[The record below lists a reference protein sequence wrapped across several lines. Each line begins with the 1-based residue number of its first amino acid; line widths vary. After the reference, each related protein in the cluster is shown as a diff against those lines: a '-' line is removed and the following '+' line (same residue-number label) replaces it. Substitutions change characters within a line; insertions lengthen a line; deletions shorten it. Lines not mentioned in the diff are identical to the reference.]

1 MINILSFLW
10 DIVNKEYSEIGTLV
24 LIILKNSIRQRSLY
38 RFSTASN
45 SCFANRGLVDSL
57 T

>member
-24 LIILKNSIRQRSLY
+24 LIILKREN
-38 RFSTASN
+38 FSQLRDI
-45 SCFANRGLVDSL
+45 C
-57 T
+57 